1 MLSRRRRRIEQTKRT
16 LDYLAY
22 SSLFLDVC
30 IAVITTFSL
39 LGVGSNHELFLTT
52 IAYLLTVVV
61 VMSIGSFA
69 VLLVLKHEE
78 TILVRLLGRR
88 KGRR

>member
-1 MLSRRRRRIEQTKRT
+1 MLSRRKRLEQTRRT

-22 SSLFLDVC
+22 GSLVLDVC
-30 IAVITTFSL
+30 IAIITALSL
-39 LGVGSNHELFLTT
+39 FGIGSNHEFFLTPIT
-52 IAYLLTVVV
+52 YLLTAVVIL
-61 VMSIGSFA
+61 SISAFV

-78 TILVRLLGRR
+78 TILFKLLGRK